1 MVRHRREFLSAQEPR
16 LLGPRRR
23 PRWGSKL
30 GTVQSFAVDHT
41 AMSTQD
47 KIVSRV
53 VALADIRTHTY
64 ITTRHK
70 LAKRW
75 GRVQV
80 VRDRLFGAVLSVW
93 GRIPSEP

>member
-1 MVRHRREFLSAQEPR
+1 MSVQNDIIER
-16 LLGPRRR
+16 L
-23 PRWGSKL
+23 
-30 GTVQSFAVDHT
+30 
-41 AMSTQD
+41 
-47 KIVSRV
+47 

-75 GRVQV
+75 GRVQNI
-80 VRDRLFGAVLSVW
+80 RDRLFGAVRSVW